1 MPEGILRS
9 KHPLQNWDTSP
20 DLLIS
25 TLQILLYNLL
35 SIIAI
40 IFGNIFST
48 RKDKTHCFMPLGYL
62 AFFSIISFDAI
73 VLGTWSF
80 SVVTNAIPLMDRFI
94 GTFDLLHRAGLW
106 EISGQLFILCAT
118 AKISLVI
125 TDGKE
130 TTKRNWKIIR
140 LSKQEII
147 IFGIGLIF
155 MLLGAIVESYAII
168 NIK

>member
-1 MPEGILRS
+1 
-9 KHPLQNWDTSP
+9 
-20 DLLIS
+20 
-25 TLQILLYNLL
+25 
-35 SIIAI
+35 
-40 IFGNIFST
+40 
-48 RKDKTHCFMPLGYL
+48 MPLGYL

-130 TTKRNWKIIR
+130 TTKKNWKIIK